1 MDTNFPLNWTVEPT
15 TQPFLHTSC
24 RWTESEKK
32 EIKVLSG
39 VKHSGYQG
47 DISCYHSI
55 GLVRLSDRLNSI
67 PKDPVPTTNPVIKV
81 TAKLLQFYMREPPR
95 ARMSQGWRVGS
106 LPWAKNWTICP
117 DWRQKKP
124 GKRQWKR
131 KVINTRSAL
140 EWVMEGRMRVSI
152 WTSFLKIYIYIF

>member
-15 TQPFLHTSC
+15 PQPFCILPAA
-24 RWTESEKK
+24 EQKVKKK

-47 DISCYHSI
+47 DISCYHSV

-81 TAKLLQFYMREPPR
+81 TAKLLEFYTREPPR
-95 ARMSQGWRVGS
+95 ARTSQGWRVGS
-106 LPWAKNWTICP
+106 LPWAKNLTICS

-140 EWVMEGRMRVSI
+140 EWVMEVRMIVSI
-152 WTSFLKIYIYIF
+152 WTSFLKICIYIF